1 MFKPL
6 MGAILGALLLSGS
19 LFRPIQAQTQPQARD
34 LELLEVYEL
43 IATMISRQNPLF
55 LFPGL
60 EASNVT
66 VRGDGGEYHVVLN
79 GLGLPGS
86 AVSIPEPV
94 TLRLPRQVPESDLI
108 TVTMEGLPPS
118 TIMPGGQSLKL
129 INPQFSGLWSIQR
142 QGFDTFDLS
151 LDRVRFQG
159 AGIAYTA
166 KKLSSSLRKQ
176 RGQHVLAF
184 SIGSFDADYGDSFSG
199 SERAKGLMVE
209 MSLPTTETSG
219 QILLALA
226 YRLSGLLFQETEI
239 QQKLAPAPP
248 PVSTLNGLK
257 ITVGFEGE
265 SWDQTVP
272 PSMGTLGETT
282 LVVSVDPD
290 TETGQSRLSVE
301 ASVQSI
307 NQTLDQMEIEV
318 KQPSAIS
325 VELAGLSSEVL
336 ADLLLDRREGFDAP
350 ALGREVSLVAD
361 VSVGEMR
368 GAMPQI
374 ELAFSAKRATGN
386 LSSTPLGDGQQTFE
400 ITGSVERLDV
410 VDWLNKDDLEPFAST
425 LLTPALPSEASLT
438 LGLEG
443 LKSDDVQRLL
453 TSILSLEL
461 SGIAGALPQ
470 DPAMLEIVLRDSFY
484 RSRLLEAEWS
494 GRLRLRQ
501 GRIPLQ
507 GTFEMVTGP
516 LAPLQIGMQQS
527 IGTPVPAISQAMSAG
542 ILGLTLLQTFA
553 IREEGGRLRFEM
565 AFPETGGLPLVN
577 GRPLPFQQF
586 LR

>member
-1 MFKPL
+1 

-129 INPQFSGLWSIQR
+129 INPQFSGLSSIQR

-209 MSLPTTETSG
+209 MWCCECLSSL
-219 QILLALA
+219 
-226 YRLSGLLFQETEI
+226 
-239 QQKLAPAPP
+239 
-248 PVSTLNGLK
+248 
-257 ITVGFEGE
+257 
-265 SWDQTVP
+265 
-272 PSMGTLGETT
+272 
-282 LVVSVDPD
+282 
-290 TETGQSRLSVE
+290 QSRW
-301 ASVQSI
+301 
-307 NQTLDQMEIEV
+307 T
-318 KQPSAIS
+318 PWSA
-325 VELAGLSSEVL
+325 
-336 ADLLLDRREGFDAP
+336 RR
-350 ALGREVSLVAD
+350 
-361 VSVGEMR
+361 
-368 GAMPQI
+368 
-374 ELAFSAKRATGN
+374 
-386 LSSTPLGDGQQTFE
+386 
-400 ITGSVERLDV
+400 
-410 VDWLNKDDLEPFAST
+410 
-425 LLTPALPSEASLT
+425 
-438 LGLEG
+438 
-443 LKSDDVQRLL
+443 
-453 TSILSLEL
+453 
-461 SGIAGALPQ
+461 IA
-470 DPAMLEIVLRDSFY
+470 
-484 RSRLLEAEWS
+484 
-494 GRLRLRQ
+494 
-501 GRIPLQ
+501 RI
-507 GTFEMVTGP
+507 
-516 LAPLQIGMQQS
+516 
-527 IGTPVPAISQAMSAG
+527 
-542 ILGLTLLQTFA
+542 
-553 IREEGGRLRFEM
+553 R
-565 AFPETGGLPLVN
+565 
-577 GRPLPFQQF
+577 
-586 LR
+586 